1 MFRIKELSTSVDI
14 STSSKQKECLFTAV
28 ILLSV
33 SEAIELTASSIQ
45 KKLKKKN
52 LSMFHFKVKASQK

>member
-1 MFRIKELSTSVDI
+1 MDI

-33 SEAIELTASSIQ
+33 SEAIELTSSSI
-45 KKLKKKN
+45 KKKIEE
-52 LSMFHFKVKASQK
+52 LKIVRVLL